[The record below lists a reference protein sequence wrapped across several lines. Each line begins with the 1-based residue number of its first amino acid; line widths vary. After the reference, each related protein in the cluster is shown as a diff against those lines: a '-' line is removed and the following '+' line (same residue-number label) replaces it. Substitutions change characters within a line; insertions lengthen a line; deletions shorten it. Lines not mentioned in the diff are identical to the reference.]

1 MEMKR
6 NILETEK
13 LNNKE
18 NKTKKKTLDC
28 EKRYSELF
36 DKMLNGFALCKLL
49 TNKKGNPVDYI
60 FLEINKAFE
69 KINSIKKEEVINKKV
84 SEVFG
89 FEVIPDLEKY
99 AQIALQGKKKVFETY
114 IPRYNKYFKISSY
127 SPKKGYFITI
137 FEEITQRKKAEEEIQ
152 ELNKKLNSLLEQR
165 TKELIKEQNY
175 ANYLLEFSP
184 DFQITI
190 DCTGKIM
197 GVNQAFEEI
206 TGKKREKLIGSFIH
220 EFIPEEVIKKV
231 RNKIFKEKKLK
242 NIEITINIPKKEPL
256 VCDFSG
262 AIFANIEGEDG
273 IYLSGRDITERR
285 RLRQNLKELSENLE
299 KKVMER
305 TKELRESQD
314 HLIQS
319 EKFSIIGELA
329 TGVAHEVRNP
339 LATIKLIAQHLENKS
354 ADNYQIEKLKT
365 IQRNINRIDK
375 IVYDLLNISRPP
387 RSNYAYHN
395 VNKVLDRIGLILNN
409 FPSENIRIIK
419 KYETELPQTW
429 FNSDLLEQV
438 FFNLISNAMRAM
450 KNGGKLYIT
459 TRFDS
464 IRKGIIIKFEDT
476 GVGISEGN
484 LKNIFTP
491 FFTTYKEGT
500 GLGLSIC
507 QNIINE
513 HKGNISVESK
523 LGKGTTFTIFLS
535 LEKRKEKKQGLNTS
549 HKKAL
554 TG

>member
-1 MEMKR
+1 MERK
-6 NILETEK
+6 ILNTEK
-13 LNNKE
+13 LDNKE
-18 NKTKKKTLDC
+18 IVVKKKVLQC

-49 TNKKGNPVDYI
+49 TNKIGNPVDYI

-69 KINSIKKEEVINKKV
+69 KINSMKKEEVINKKV

-89 FEVIPDLEKY
+89 FKVIPDLEKY

-137 FEEITQRKKAEEEIQ
+137 FEEITQRKKAEEKIQ
-152 ELNKKLNSLLEQR
+152 ELNEELNLLLKQR

-175 ANYLLEFSP
+175 TNYLLEFSP

-206 TGKKREKLIGSFIH
+206 AGKKREKLIGSFIY
-220 EFIPEEVIKKV
+220 EFIPKEVIKKV

-262 AIFANIEGEDG
+262 AIFANIEGGDG
-273 IYLSGRDITERR
+273 IYLSGRDITERI

-299 KKVMER
+299 KKLMER

-314 HLIQS
+314 QLIQS
-319 EKFSIIGELA
+319 GKLSMIGELA

-339 LATIKLIAQHLENKS
+339 LATIRLIAQHLERKC
-354 ADNYQIEKLKT
+354 ADNDQIEKLKT

-395 VNKVLDRIGLILNN
+395 VNKILDRIGLVLKN
-409 FPSENIRIIK
+409 FPSENIRLIK

-459 TRFDS
+459 TRFDA

-476 GVGISEGN
+476 GVGISKGN

-491 FFTTYKEGT
+491 FFTTSKEGT

-523 LGKGTTFTIFLS
+523 LGKGTIFTIFLP
-535 LEKRKEKKQGLNTS
+535 LEKRKEKK
-549 HKKAL
+549 
-554 TG
+554 

>member
-1 MEMKR
+1 MKR

-319 EKFSIIGELA
+319 EKFSLIGELA